1 MQGFEFMLH
10 QMISTTVVTRFWL
23 EPEISTPNKKSVTCS
38 SFLLPQDVLFSGQ
51 SSGTSIWVL
60 QVSVSYQ
67 NVYLL
72 ANQHTPVFSG
82 TDCTLLSE
90 ANPALNSNTPK
101 GWEVQ
106 PPGSLAPWVN
116 VQRRPTGP
124 NGTGLSSIAPPTM
137 PRCLACPGRE
147 ML

>member
-23 EPEISTPNKKSVTCS
+23 EPEISTPNKSVTCS

-82 TDCTLLSE
+82 TDCTLYQRQTQPSIVIPQRAERYNHL
-90 ANPALNSNTPK
+90 ALWLPESMC
-101 GWEVQ
+101 
-106 PPGSLAPWVN
+106 
-116 VQRRPTGP
+116 
-124 NGTGLSSIAPPTM
+124 NGGQQGLM
-137 PRCLACPGRE
+137 GQG
-147 ML
+147 